1 MTGVEIRCAED
12 VGRRLRLYRVFDFG
26 RSPRL
31 YVLRGPLRETCR
43 LEPAL
48 YRATAG
54 GEERIQ
60 KDQGC

>member
-1 MTGVEIRCAED
+1 
-12 VGRRLRLYRVFDFG
+12 VGERFHLYRVFDFG

-31 YVLRGPLRETCR
+31 YVLRGPLREACR

-54 GEERIQ
+54 GEERFQ
-60 KDQGC
+60 EGQG